1 MTQETAL
8 KPIVVAVDFSQESES
23 ALLAAA
29 GLADTTL
36 DTPIVILHVV
46 HEPAHKPGFYDRRG
60 RGDSVLL
67 PLEYLARHTL
77 TGFMTKMRRQY
88 PEIAR
93 LQNVQEEIVDGL
105 PETRIPER
113 ARQLDA
119 QLIILGCTGR
129 GALSRLCY
137 GSVSDKVKQRSNIP
151 VKIVHLNGAGGEKPR
166 KVEDSDTLRK
176 NPRNAGD
183 LPNQL
188 GLG

>member
-1 MTQETAL
+1 MTQQITP

-29 GLADTTL
+29 GLADTTS

-60 RGDSVLL
+60 RGDCVL
-67 PLEYLARHTL
+67 PVEYLARRTF
-77 TGFMTKMRRQY
+77 TGFMTKMRQQY

-93 LQNVQEEIVDGL
+93 LQNVQEEIVSGL
-105 PETRIPER
+105 PETRIPEL
-113 ARQLDA
+113 ARQIDA

-137 GSVSDKVKQRSNIP
+137 GSVSDKVKHISDIP
-151 VKIVHLNGAGGEKPR
+151 VRIVHLNGAGGEDTQQVKDSDILREKPR
-166 KVEDSDTLRK
+166 YT
-176 NPRNAGD
+176 GD
-183 LPNQL
+183 LRDQL

>member
-23 ALLAAA
+23 ALLVAA
-29 GLADTTL
+29 GLAETTSA
-36 DTPIVILHVV
+36 TPIVILHVV

-60 RGDSVLL
+60 RSDTVL
-67 PLEYLARHTL
+67 PLEYLARRTF

-93 LQNVQEEIVDGL
+93 LQNVQEEIVNGL
-105 PETRIPER
+105 PETRIPEL

-151 VKIVHLNGAGGEKPR
+151 LKIVHLNGAGGEESR
-166 KVEDSDTLRK
+166 KVEDSDALRE
-176 NPRNAGD
+176 NPRNTGD

>member
-1 MTQETAL
+1 MTQETVL

-60 RGDSVLL
+60 RGDSIL

-88 PEIAR
+88 PVIAR

-151 VKIVHLNGAGGEKPR
+151 VKIVHLNGAGGEEPR

-176 NPRNAGD
+176 NPQNAGD